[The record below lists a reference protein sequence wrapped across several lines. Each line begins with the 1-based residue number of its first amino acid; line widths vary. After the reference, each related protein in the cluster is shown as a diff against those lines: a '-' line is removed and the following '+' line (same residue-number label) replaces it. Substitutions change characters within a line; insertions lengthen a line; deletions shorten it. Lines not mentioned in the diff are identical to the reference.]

1 MDIIIFLASMEVLA
15 EVEVE
20 YITLPGWKT
29 NIRDVRKYS
38 DLPKNA
44 QTYVQ
49 KIQELLGIPGTGV
62 FLDIRILS
70 ILLPY
75 SNSKSSVAY

>member
-1 MDIIIFLASMEVLA
+1 MIIFSASMEVLA

-20 YITLPGWKT
+20 YLTLPGWKT

-49 KIQELLGIPGTGV
+49 KIQEILGVPGTAF
-62 FLDIRILS
+62 FLKDWGFSQFCSLTV
-70 ILLPY
+70 L
-75 SNSKSSVAY
+75 